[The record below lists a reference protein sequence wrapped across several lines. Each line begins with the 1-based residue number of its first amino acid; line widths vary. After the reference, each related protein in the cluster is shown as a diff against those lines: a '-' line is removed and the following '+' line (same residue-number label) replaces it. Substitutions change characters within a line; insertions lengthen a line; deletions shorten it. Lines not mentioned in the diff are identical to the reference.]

1 MLSKKGPKEKFYL
14 GNTNLPTAQTE
25 YDYTPAMI
33 KEIAKCR
40 KNIIHFASNYF
51 FIINVDDGRQKI
63 KLHTFQ
69 KRILKGL
76 MENRFNILLAS
87 RQIGKAL
94 ALDTPIKTPNGWTTM
109 GELKDGDKVFGL
121 DGNPCNVV
129 KAHDVLYDRK
139 CYEIEFENGEIII
152 ADADH
157 RWFTQN
163 LKERKRKLEGS
174 VKTTEDIFKTLYRNK
189 NEPNHRIP
197 SCFSGLNF
205 QENELKIPPYVLGLW
220 LGDGANGS
228 SRITVGDR
236 DINETLTLLQ
246 EYGQYKVTC
255 KKWKQRAYSLN
266 LGMLSG
272 RYGMK
277 KETSLSEELRNMN
290 LFCNKHI
297 PHEYMFSSREQR
309 LDLLKGLMDSDG
321 YINKDGIGIFY
332 NTNLKLAIQVKELI
346 ESLGYKTTYKTFI
359 PKLNG
364 IDCSEC
370 AEVIFK
376 PRELVCKLS
385 FKSSRI
391 KINNTKKPESNKRNQ
406 WHYIKNIK
414 EVESVPVR
422 CITVDSAD
430 SLFLAGKTLIATSN
444 TTLMTIYA
452 LWVAL
457 FEEDQ
462 RILIVANKEQT
473 AKMILKRIKT
483 AFEMM
488 PNFIKSGAV
497 EYGQTNISLS
507 NGSSIGIS
515 TTSSD
520 AGRGESVNCLVLDEL
535 AFLDSGLLES
545 FWRSVYPIISSAK
558 TSKILAAS
566 TPNGIG
572 NLFHTLWEGSQKK
585 GDEWNG
591 WNGERVDWWEVPKR
605 DEKWKDETIRTLGS
619 RDAFAQEYENA
630 FLAAG
635 EIPIDQDVYRM
646 LESSCKDPEFIF
658 DDGQYIVWDEP
669 NEKKFYAVGVD
680 VGEGLNQN
688 ASVIQIL
695 NITDLT
701 NITQD
706 AVYYTKK
713 QSPYNFAQKLHDI
726 LQQWGRPPVLVE
738 RNGCGGQVIDSL
750 KMNYGYENIVTWGTK
765 GAISNDF
772 KVNDK
777 SGIISHQN
785 SKIEAITNMR
795 YYMNEMRV
803 VKLRDTKTLHELKD
817 FIRHPN
823 GTWSGRSA
831 NTLDDRVMSLV
842 WAIAVLQN
850 DICKKYFEIVSMD
863 DNQRPLKLKPID
875 YGITD
880 ITLPQNIYIN
890 EKDAQ
895 AFMPLPSIFPDQP
908 DSSDEFSHIP
918 DYEIL
923 KKDGWSLFNSNLF

>member
-1 MLSKKGPKEKFYL
+1 MADLKTHKTFK
-14 GNTNLPTAQTE
+14 NTNFEVLTHE
-25 YDYTPAMI
+25 GFKD
-33 KEIAKCR
+33 
-40 KNIIHFASNYF
+40 F
-51 FIINVDDGRQKI
+51 
-63 KLHTFQ
+63 
-69 KRILKGL
+69 KGL
-76 MENRFNILLAS
+76 MIGEN
-87 RQIGKAL
+87 
-94 ALDTPIKTPNGWTTM
+94 PIKLILKFTENKSLICTPKHKIVLTDGAFKYA
-109 GELKDGDKVFGL
+109 KDLMIDDSVY
-121 DGNPCNVV
+121 GN
-129 KAHDVLYDRK
+129 Y
-139 CYEIEFENGEIII
+139 
-152 ADADH
+152 
-157 RWFTQN
+157 
-163 LKERKRKLEGS
+163 KLLE
-174 VKTTEDIFKTLYRNK
+174 K
-189 NEPNHRIP
+189 NEFISDDLVYEFLEIKDNHKYYVN
-197 SCFSGLNF
+197 GL
-205 QENELKIPPYVLGLW
+205 
-220 LGDGANGS
+220 
-228 SRITVGDR
+228 
-236 DINETLTLLQ
+236 
-246 EYGQYKVTC
+246 
-255 KKWKQRAYSLN
+255 
-266 LGMLSG
+266 
-272 RYGMK
+272 
-277 KETSLSEELRNMN
+277 
-290 LFCNKHI
+290 
-297 PHEYMFSSREQR
+297 
-309 LDLLKGLMDSDG
+309 
-321 YINKDGIGIFY
+321 
-332 NTNLKLAIQVKELI
+332 
-346 ESLGYKTTYKTFI
+346 
-359 PKLNG
+359 
-364 IDCSEC
+364 
-370 AEVIFK
+370 
-376 PRELVCKLS
+376 
-385 FKSSRI
+385 
-391 KINNTKKPESNKRNQ
+391 
-406 WHYIKNIK
+406 
-414 EVESVPVR
+414 
-422 CITVDSAD
+422 
-430 SLFLAGKTLIATSN
+430 
-444 TTLMTIYA
+444 
-452 LWVAL
+452 
-457 FEEDQ
+457 
-462 RILIVANKEQT
+462 
-473 AKMILKRIKT
+473 
-483 AFEMM
+483 
-488 PNFIKSGAV
+488 
-497 EYGQTNISLS
+497 LS
-507 NGSSIGIS
+507 NQ
-515 TTSSD
+515 
-520 AGRGESVNCLVLDEL
+520 CLVLDEL
-535 AFLDSGLLES
+535 AFLECLSGETFIKVRNKKTKEIQKIKVEEFIITLTITKIDEDIYDIINVYSNSDEWEIETPNGWSDFKGITKMKKKQLYSVTTENNKNVIVSRNHFFIDENGTKLHCKDALGKKIKTIDGIEKVTKIEKCKRGYVYDFISVENGNIFYGNDILHHNCGLLES

-605 DEKWKDETIRTLGS
+605 DEKWKNETIRTLGS

-669 NEKKFYAVGVD
+669 NEKKFYAIGVD

-750 KMNYGYENIVTWGTK
+750 KMNYGYENIVTWGTR

-908 DSSDEFSHIP
+908 NSGDEFSHIP

-923 KKDGWSLFNSNLF
+923 KKDGWSLFNSNFS